1 MENKILL
8 KQKHKWG
15 LFKIIKADPPN
26 TAKIP
31 ADDAVGVTVVLITA
45 SYRDQEFVR
54 VGYYVNNEY
63 EDPEL
68 REEPPTEPNFN
79 KLCRTIATEQPRV
92 TKFKINWDS
101 ATASTANPT
110 EEPPVQATT
119 DTIVTYFNGQDVE
132 MSTDDT
138 TSSNKN
144 EIVNQ
149 QTNQTVEIWNLNFKN

>member
-1 MENKILL
+1 M
-8 KQKHKWG
+8 
-15 LFKIIKADPPN
+15 
-26 TAKIP
+26 
-31 ADDAVGVTVVLITA
+31 GVTVVLITA
-45 SYRDQEFVR
+45 SYREQEFVR

-68 REEPPTEPNFN
+68 REEPPSEPQFN
-79 KLCRTIATEQPRV
+79 KLVRTIATDQPRV

-101 ATASTANPT
+101 ANAPVANPT
-110 EEPPVQATT
+110 EEQPPAQTS

-132 MSTDDT
+132 MSTEDT

-149 QTNQTVEIWNLNFKN
+149 QTSQTVEI